1 MARKKRYSIYRYL
14 FWVVSA
20 GTSALLIQHFILY
33 RLLMLPGLASLQS
46 MPLYWWLCYLT
57 PSVVVLLVAGVKS
70 ENFKGVVVASVLLA
84 LSANMVALYWA
95 KSGEPGFAR
104 GYEIDQLGSFVKDY
118 AFHFLIFLVVMS
130 VGRVVLLLLDNSFG
144 RVYRRFK

>member
-1 MARKKRYSIYRYL
+1 MARKKRYYSYKYQ

-20 GTSALLIQHFILY
+20 GTSALLLQHFILY

-57 PSVVVLLVAGVKS
+57 PVVVVLLVAGLKS

-84 LSANMVALYWA
+84 LSANMVAFYWA
-95 KSGEPGFAR
+95 KLGEPGFAR

-118 AFHFLIFLVVMS
+118 AFHFLVFWAVMS
-130 VGRVVLLLLDNSFG
+130 LGRVTFLLLDNSFG
-144 RVYRRFK
+144 RVYRRLK